1 MIIEEKVQEILLA
14 KSFTETSGK
23 GRTNEKVLITDKDFS
38 AFSKKVADTTGT
50 DEKNINTWKRVF
62 GRLKTPDGKPCN
74 ISEDTCQIIA
84 EYLNCDSWNEL
95 MDNLDDIYTLWIKRG
110 GINNVSCIAKN
121 SIDILLSTLKKGDV
135 IKVCYYPQRVLHLE
149 FIQKSRYKVVFS
161 KNTLMEYGDI
171 ITINM
176 LKTNY
181 PLMVTDIIRND
192 ISKGTY
198 TSANGH
204 NIQSV
209 EILSRKGK
217 YDF

>member
-38 AFSKKVADTTGT
+38 AFSKKIEDATWT

-62 GRLKTPDGKPCN
+62 GHLKTPND
-74 ISEDTCQIIA
+74 
-84 EYLNCDSWNEL
+84 
-95 MDNLDDIYTLWIKRG
+95 
-110 GINNVSCIAKN
+110 
-121 SIDILLSTLKKGDV
+121 
-135 IKVCYYPQRVLHLE
+135 
-149 FIQKSRYKVVFS
+149 KVVFS

-181 PLMVTDIIRND
+181 PLMVTDIIRNG

-209 EILSRKGK
+209 EILSRKEK

>member
-1 MIIEEKVQEILLA
+1 
-14 KSFTETSGK
+14 
-23 GRTNEKVLITDKDFS
+23 
-38 AFSKKVADTTGT
+38 
-50 DEKNINTWKRVF
+50 
-62 GRLKTPDGKPCN
+62 
-74 ISEDTCQIIA
+74 
-84 EYLNCDSWNEL
+84 

-181 PLMVTDIIRND
+181 PLMVTDIIRNG

-209 EILSRKGK
+209 EILSRKEK

>member
-1 MIIEEKVQEILLA
+1 M
-14 KSFTETSGK
+14 
-23 GRTNEKVLITDKDFS
+23 
-38 AFSKKVADTTGT
+38 
-50 DEKNINTWKRVF
+50 
-62 GRLKTPDGKPCN
+62 
-74 ISEDTCQIIA
+74 
-84 EYLNCDSWNEL
+84 
-95 MDNLDDIYTLWIKRG
+95 
-110 GINNVSCIAKN
+110 
-121 SIDILLSTLKKGDV
+121 

-149 FIQKSRYKVVFS
+149 FIQKNRYKVVFS

-181 PLMVTDIIRND
+181 PLMVTDIIRNG

-209 EILSRKGK
+209 EILSRKEK